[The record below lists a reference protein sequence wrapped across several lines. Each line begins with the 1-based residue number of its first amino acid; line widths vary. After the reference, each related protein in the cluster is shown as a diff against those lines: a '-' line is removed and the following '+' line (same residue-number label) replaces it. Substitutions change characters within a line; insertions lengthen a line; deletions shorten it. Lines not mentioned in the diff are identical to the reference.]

1 MSAATAH
8 AGATNPPT
16 TPSAPP
22 RKHFHCYCLRSLDV
36 ARHPHKTYIGFTT
49 DPHRRLRQHNG
60 VLKSGRR
67 PPVRVGVA
75 ASRSEP
81 GGPVRRGR
89 RRSQADAAAEGGAGE
104 AGRAADTAAVLR
116 ALLHVR
122 PECALFGTGSRGD
135 VPNIAGGGWDGPRSD
150 ATGGRGGDEGQ
161 DGASAGPDDLRG
173 PAGGAD
179 AVLDREGGGQGTE
192 EGQEERLREQSKQNG
207 KKTQEKVAAARKP
220 AQKKRGGSTATTATT
235 AAASTDSFGD
245 SEQDDLSSMGD
256 RSMGSADGAEDEHW
270 TKESSSSPCCHLCSS
285 DFVSDELPIA
295 CASCQI
301 QTHVLCLADK
311 FLEDCRAPPSVLVP
325 IDGLCPSCG
334 SHMIWDAIMDE
345 RRQVQAET
353 NGYFGGELLSTRKG
367 YDSYESDDNGIICL
381 SDDEDEDED
390 EDEKGNCGQ
399 MDDASD
405 GNILPPDSKT
415 AADNSSGSTET
426 DTCRDQSDNHDEDDC
441 IDLITPVKALGL
453 ADMSLSDSPPSFG
466 DASKDVDDDDEEER
480 GGKRDSLDVSS
491 AYSSSSSS
499 SSEGNDDVIID
510 LTSP

>member
-1 MSAATAH
+1 VGDAEARRMQRRR
-8 AGATNPPT
+8 GV
-16 TPSAPP
+16 
-22 RKHFHCYCLRSLDV
+22 RGRLDV
-36 ARHPHKTYIGFTT
+36 
-49 DPHRRLRQHNG
+49 LRI
-60 VLKSGRR
+60 LLLYC
-67 PPVRVGVA
+67 
-75 ASRSEP
+75 EP
-81 GGPVRRGR
+81 FCTFDLSAHFLER
-89 RRSQADAAAEGGAGE
+89 DHAEMF
-104 AGRAADTAAVLR
+104 RT
-116 ALLHVR
+116 LLA
-122 PECALFGTGSRGD
+122 E
-135 VPNIAGGGWDGPRSD
+135 DGM
-150 ATGGRGGDEGQ
+150 GRGPTPLEAEVEMKGRMEHLPVQ
-161 DGASAGPDDLRG
+161 MTCEVRQVEQMPFWTE
-173 PAGGAD
+173 
-179 AVLDREGGGQGTE
+179 REE
-192 EGQEERLREQSKQNG
+192 ARARKKARKERLREQSKQNG